1 MLLHD
6 MKIATNPCRVCT
18 MILALLRVD
27 NAMVTLMV
35 RVSLL
40 MPVLGERLESAVSAA
55 TLKPTPHITVALSN
69 VC

>member
-18 MILALLRVD
+18 MTLALLRVG

-35 RVSLL
+35 RVSPL
-40 MPVLGERLESAVSAA
+40 MPEPGERLESAVSAA
-55 TLKPTPHITVALSN
+55 TLKPTPRITVALSN